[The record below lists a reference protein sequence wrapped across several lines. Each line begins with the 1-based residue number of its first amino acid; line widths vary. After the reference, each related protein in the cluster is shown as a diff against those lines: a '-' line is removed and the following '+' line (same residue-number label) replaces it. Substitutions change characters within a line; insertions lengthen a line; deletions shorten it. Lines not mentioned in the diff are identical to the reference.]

1 MKNFIFL
8 SALAAASLSA
18 SAQHQ
23 QVALQ
28 AKPFDLTKGLQTLP
42 AAPANMKASVA
53 KRSIEDGVLYGRPK
67 GCYHSGYS
75 FGQDGSIPAYL
86 LPGLAPVTYPNWCT
100 NPGAA
105 VWSVEGSES
114 TDLSDYTDL
123 DNNLVMK
130 WGANPYIDTEKDI
143 IIGFT
148 QPTISVGNSSFT
160 PDEVTAVANDVTP
173 TMNFS
178 PLVETVYIG
187 YNDGSAY
194 GTNSVYERMLIED
207 GSAAEIGGT
216 VMFFEQPPS
225 PMYTEA
231 FQLPFTSYQE
241 DPLAGK
247 SLTLSLYTYEYVEGV
262 GYQLLEKKEEL
273 TCSSA
278 EILGSNTTQDGE
290 KFWSGAVTFY
300 KEAQNEFGDVVADP
314 FTVDYPYAVKI
325 EGYNQEGVDVEFRLV
340 VIEDPYLSQTC
351 RPARF
356 EAITPN
362 GSKAYYYFGGQDG
375 SIVST
380 LMYTYCFFDGV
391 EPVNDY
397 YTSLYFSEDG
407 QTCGT
412 DHGAVDGENSVSYIP
427 VVTAAPF
434 FSYDENGEAIGANY
448 DIEGLPEWLRVRVS
462 DEPREE
468 AGYSALVFECEP
480 LPAGVEGRYADIY
493 VVGRGGVKNAKPFR
507 VRQGSVAGIENVE
520 VENGGKA
527 VLYNAAG
534 QRVSNAN
541 GFVIANGKK
550 TILK

>member
-28 AKPFDLTKGLQTLP
+28 AKPFDLTKGLQTLQ

-53 KRSIEDGVLYGRPK
+53 KRSIEDGVLYGRPR
-67 GCYHSGYS
+67 GCYHSAYS

-114 TDLSDYTDL
+114 TDLSDHTDL
-123 DNNLVMK
+123 DNNLVMQ

-178 PLVETVYIG
+178 PLVKKVYIG
-187 YNDGSAY
+187 YTDGPAY
-194 GTNSVYERMLIED
+194 GTGSIYEQRLIED
-207 GSAAEIGGT
+207 GDAAEIGGT

-278 EILGSNTTQDGE
+278 EILGSNTNEDGE
-290 KFWSGAVTFY
+290 KFWSGYVTFY

-340 VIEDPYLSQTC
+340 VIEDPYLLQTC

-356 EAITPN
+356 EAITPD
-362 GSKAYYYFGGQDG
+362 GSKVYYYFSGKDG

-380 LMYTYCFFDGV
+380 QMLTYCFFDGV

-412 DHGAVDGENSVSYIP
+412 DHGAVDSENSVEYIP

-434 FSYDENGEAIGANY
+434 FSYDENGEALGANY
-448 DIEGLPEWLRVRVS
+448 DIEGLPEWLSVGAS
-462 DEPREE
+462 DEPREQ
-468 AGYSALVFECEP
+468 AGYSALIFKCQP

-534 QRVSNAN
+534 QRVNNAN

>member
-28 AKPFDLTKGLQTLP
+28 AKPFDLTKGLQTLQ

-53 KRSIEDGVLYGRPK
+53 KRSIEDGVLYGRPR
-67 GCYHSGYS
+67 GCYHSGYT
-75 FGQDGSIPAYL
+75 FGQDGTPAYL

-130 WGANPYIDTEKDI
+130 WGANPYIDTENYVL
-143 IIGFT
+143 IGFN

-178 PLVETVYIG
+178 PLVKEVYIG
-187 YNDGSAY
+187 YNDGPAY
-194 GTNSVYERMLIED
+194 GTGSIYEQKLIKD

-278 EILGSNTTQDGE
+278 EILGSNTNQSGE
-290 KFWSGAVTFY
+290 KFWSGYVTFY

-340 VIEDPYLSQTC
+340 IVEDPYLSETC

-356 EAITPN
+356 EAVKPD
-362 GSKAYYYFGGQDG
+362 GSKAYYYFGGDG
-375 SIVST
+375 SFVT
-380 LMYTYCFFDGV
+380 TMMYTHCFFDGV

-397 YTSLYFSEDG
+397 YTSLYFTWDG
-407 QTCGT
+407 KTCGT
-412 DHGAVDGENSVSYIP
+412 DHGAVTEENSVSYIP

-434 FSYDENGEAIGANY
+434 FAYDENGEAIGANY
-448 DIEGLPEWLRVRVS
+448 EIEGLPEWLSVGAT
-462 DEPREE
+462 DEPREQS
-468 AGYSALVFECEP
+468 GYSALIFECEP
-480 LPAGVEGRYADIY
+480 LPEGVSGRYADIY
-493 VVGRGGVKNAKPFR
+493 VVGRGGVKNAVPFR
-507 VRQGSVAGIENVE
+507 IRQGEVAGIENVE
-520 VENGGKA
+520 VENNGKA

>member
-28 AKPFDLTKGLQTLP
+28 AKPFDLTKGLQTLQ

-178 PLVETVYIG
+178 PLVKEVYIG
-187 YNDGSAY
+187 YSDGPAY
-194 GTNSVYERMLIED
+194 GTGSVYEQMLIED

-278 EILGSNTTQDGE
+278 DVMGSNTNQSGE
-290 KFWSGAVTFY
+290 EFWYGNVTFY
-300 KEAQNEFGDVVADP
+300 KETQNEFGDVVADP

-356 EAITPN
+356 EAVGAD

-397 YTSLYFSEDG
+397 FTSLYFSEDG
-407 QTCGT
+407 KTCGT
-412 DHGAVDGENSVSYIP
+412 DHGAVDSEKSVSYIP

-434 FSYDENGEAIGANY
+434 FSYDENGDPVGANY
-448 DIEGLPEWLRVRVS
+448 DVVGLPEWLSVGVS
-462 DEPREE
+462 DEPREQ
-468 AGYSALVFECEP
+468 AGYSALIFECQP

-534 QRVSNAN
+534 QRVNNAN